1 MGCDVFF
8 FEIDLW
14 EAGGGSSL
22 SAGIK
27 AEEGQNC
34 SASRK

>member
-1 MGCDVFF
+1 MMLF
-8 FEIDLW
+8 FEIELG